1 MGSDGAEHVIVG
13 AHRVVVHEQLASE
26 GFVVEIAGKVAH
38 RPFEVVAFL
47 DDVPG
52 EVFFAVPLSAVE
64 VNHTL
69 DDYKNRARE
78 LLTSEQGLRHRS
90 NRPIE
95 PEAVFG
101 QIKEC
106 GNFRRVRLRGLTGVK
121 IEFGLKALAH
131 NLRKLALARA
141 KSSFLLIFLRSE
153 QAKWG
158 CISQKISCHS
168 ADSFFREII
177 A

>member
-1 MGSDGAEHVIVG
+1 MVAEIL
-13 AHRVVVHEQLASE
+13 RFSL
-26 GFVVEIAGKVAH
+26 GFYSLRGQCHKSRRNRQI
-38 RPFEVVAFL
+38 
-47 DDVPG
+47 
-52 EVFFAVPLSAVE
+52 E

-69 DDYKNRARE
+69 DDYKARARE

-106 GNFRRVRLRGLTGVK
+106 GKFRRLRLKGLTGAK

-131 NLRKLALARA
+131 NLRKLALAWA
-141 KSSFLLIFLRSE
+141 KSSFSHHFWPE
-153 QAKWG
+153 
-158 CISQKISCHS
+158 ISVKDLSKTANMPILSKIPKSYS
-168 ADSFFREII
+168 I
-177 A
+177 AA

>member
-1 MGSDGAEHVIVG
+1 MCPMGQRMNFI
-13 AHRVVVHEQLASE
+13 RHERRYTASGYQQTVSIYRASRCE
-26 GFVVEIAGKVAH
+26 GC
-38 RPFEVVAFL
+38 
-47 DDVPG
+47 
-52 EVFFAVPLSAVE
+52 PLRGQCHKSKRNRQIE

-69 DDYKNRARE
+69 DDYKARARE
-78 LLTSEQGLRHRS
+78 LLTSEQGLKHRS

-106 GNFRRVRLRGLTGVK
+106 GKFRRLRLRGLTGAK

-131 NLRKLALARA
+131 NLRKLASARA
-141 KSSFLLIFLRSE
+141 KSSFLTIFLPPESM
-153 QAKWG
+153 KWPY
-158 CISQKISCHS
+158 KDHNLNNYPVNISCEVN
-168 ADSFFREII
+168 A